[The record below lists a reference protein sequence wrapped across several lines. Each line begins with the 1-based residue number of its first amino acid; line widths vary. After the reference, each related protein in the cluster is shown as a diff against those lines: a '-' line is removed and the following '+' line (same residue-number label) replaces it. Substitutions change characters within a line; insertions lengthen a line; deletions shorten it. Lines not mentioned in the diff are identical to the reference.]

1 MIRKDRLQ
9 QAQGLM
15 QKKGIDAYR
24 VLTVL
29 VRILMIAVVVL
40 SPMTAGA
47 YDNKMA
53 VPLRPGVF
61 LVATPALEDSN
72 FIHTV
77 ILLVSY
83 GKDGTV
89 GLVINRPSGIS
100 LQRVLPDLKGIEKRS
115 LPLYLGGPVSRNSL
129 YVLFTSDHPPPGAQ
143 KVFDRIYFADRKDV
157 ITPLLQEQDL
167 SNKVR
172 VYAGLAGWFHG
183 QLEQEVRRGAWVTM
197 EADSKMVFTD
207 NPLSVWPSIFK
218 IREDLLVR
226 TK

>member
-1 MIRKDRLQ
+1 MIRKDRFQ
-9 QAQGLM
+9 RAQGLRH
-15 QKKGIDAYR
+15 QNEIDAYR
-24 VLTVL
+24 VRTVL
-29 VRILMIAVVVL
+29 AKVLMITLLVVSPLSAV
-40 SPMTAGA
+40 A

-61 LVATPALEDSN
+61 LVATPALEDPN

-89 GLVINRPSGIS
+89 GLVINRPAGLS
-100 LQRVLPDLKGIEKRS
+100 LQQVLPDLKGIEKRS

-129 YVLFTSDHPPPGAQ
+129 YVLFTSDHPPQGAQ

-157 ITPLLQEQDL
+157 ITPLLQKQDL
-167 SNKVR
+167 GDKVR

-207 NPLSVWPSIFK
+207 NPLRVWPSIFK
-218 IREDLLVR
+218 IREDLLVQR
-226 TK
+226 

>member
-1 MIRKDRLQ
+1 MLRKDWFQR
-9 QAQGLM
+9 AQGLRH
-15 QKKGIDAYR
+15 QNEIDAY
-24 VLTVL
+24 L
-29 VRILMIAVVVL
+29 VRTILAKVLMITLLVVSPLSAV
-40 SPMTAGA
+40 A

-53 VPLRPGVF
+53 VPLRPGIF

-77 ILLVSY
+77 ILLISY

-89 GLVINRPSGIS
+89 GLVINRPAGLS
-100 LQRVLPDLKGIEKRS
+100 LQQVLPDLKGIEKRS

-143 KVFDRIYFADRKDV
+143 KVFDRIYFSDRKDV

-197 EADSKMVFTD
+197 EADQKMVFTD
-207 NPLSVWPSIFK
+207 NPLSIWPSIFK
-218 IREDLLVR
+218 IREDLLVQR
-226 TK
+226 

>member
-1 MIRKDRLQ
+1 MMHKDRFQ
-9 QAQGLM
+9 RTQGLRH
-15 QKKGIDAYR
+15 QNEIDAYLVRTVLAR
-24 VLTVL
+24 VLMITLL
-29 VRILMIAVVVL
+29 VVSPL
-40 SPMTAGA
+40 SAGA

-53 VPLRPGVF
+53 VPLRPGIF
-61 LVATPALEDSN
+61 LVATPALEDPN

-77 ILLVSY
+77 ILVVSY

-89 GLVINRPSGIS
+89 GLVINRPSGLS
-100 LQRVLPDLKGIEKRS
+100 LQRVLPDLKGIEKRP

-143 KVFDRIYFADRKDV
+143 KVFDRIYFSNRKDV
-157 ITPLLQEQDL
+157 LTPLLQEQDL

-197 EADSKMVFTD
+197 EADPKMVFTD
-207 NPLSVWPSIFK
+207 NPLSIWPSIFK
-218 IREDLLVR
+218 IREDLLVQR
-226 TK
+226 

>member
-15 QKKGIDAYR
+15 QQNEIDAYR

-53 VPLRPGVF
+53 VPLRPGIF
-61 LVATPALEDSN
+61 LVATPALEDAN

-89 GLVINRPSGIS
+89 GLVINRPSGFS
-100 LQRVLPDLKGIEKRS
+100 LQRVLPDLKGIEKRP

-129 YVLFTSDHPPPGAQ
+129 YVLFTSDHPPPGVQ
-143 KVFDRIYFADRKDV
+143 KVFDRIYFADWKDV
-157 ITPLLQEQDL
+157 ITPILQDQDL
-167 SNKVR
+167 SDKIR
-172 VYAGLAGWFHG
+172 VYAGLAGWFHVIH
-183 QLEQEVRRGAWVTM
+183 LCTRHRGSAP
-197 EADSKMVFTD
+197 A
-207 NPLSVWPSIFK
+207 LSVAVHPFNDILPFCLRGSP
-218 IREDLLVR
+218 
-226 TK
+226 

>member
-1 MIRKDRLQ
+1 MIRKERLQ

-15 QKKGIDAYR
+15 QQNEIDACL

-29 VRILMIAVVVL
+29 VRVLMIAVVVL
-40 SPMTAGA
+40 SPMTAVA

-143 KVFDRIYFADRKDV
+143 KVFDRIYF
-157 ITPLLQEQDL
+157 QELDYL
-167 SNKVR
+167 IH
-172 VYAGLAGWFHG
+172 LCPCH
-183 QLEQEVRRGAWVTM
+183 RGSPPA
-197 EADSKMVFTD
+197 
-207 NPLSVWPSIFK
+207 LSVAVHPFNDI
-218 IREDLLVR
+218 LPLVR
-226 TK
+226 GV

>member
-89 GLVINRPSGIS
+89 GLVINRPAGLS
-100 LQRVLPDLKGIEKRS
+100 LQQVLPDLKGIEKRS

-129 YVLFTSDHPPPGAQ
+129 C
-143 KVFDRIYFADRKDV
+143 
-157 ITPLLQEQDL
+157 PLYL
-167 SNKVR
+167 
-172 VYAGLAGWFHG
+172 
-183 QLEQEVRRGAWVTM
+183 
-197 EADSKMVFTD
+197 
-207 NPLSVWPSIFK
+207 
-218 IREDLLVR
+218 
-226 TK
+226 

>member
-15 QKKGIDAYR
+15 QQNEIDACL

-29 VRILMIAVVVL
+29 VRVLMIAVVVL
-40 SPMTAGA
+40 SPMTAVA

-53 VPLRPGVF
+53 VPLRPGIF
-61 LVATPALEDSN
+61 LVPTPALEDAN

-89 GLVINRPSGIS
+89 GLVINRPSGFS
-100 LQRVLPDLKGIEKRS
+100 LQRVLPDLKGIEKRP

-129 YVLFTSDHPPPGAQ
+129 YVLFTSDHPPPGVQ
-143 KVFDRIYFADRKDV
+143 KVFDRIYFADWKDV
-157 ITPLLQEQDL
+157 ITPILQDQDL
-167 SNKVR
+167 SDKIR
-172 VYAGLAGWFHG
+172 VYAGLAGWFHVIH
-183 QLEQEVRRGAWVTM
+183 LCTRHRGSAP
-197 EADSKMVFTD
+197 A
-207 NPLSVWPSIFK
+207 LSVAGHPFNDILPFCLRGSP
-218 IREDLLVR
+218 
-226 TK
+226 

>member
-1 MIRKDRLQ
+1 MIRKDRFQ
-9 QAQGLM
+9 RAQGLRH
-15 QKKGIDAYR
+15 QNEIDAYR
-24 VLTVL
+24 VRTVL
-29 VRILMIAVVVL
+29 AKVLMITLLVVSPLSAV
-40 SPMTAGA
+40 A

-197 EADSKMVFTD
+197 EADPKMVFTD

-218 IREDLLVR
+218 IREDLLVQR
-226 TK
+226 